1 MKHIKTVLSTL
12 GLAFTLILF
21 TACSNKSG
29 VAYDYEGYKQ
39 IKEVIEGKVI
49 EVRNVYIKDDGTGK
63 IIGAIAGTV
72 LGSTIGKG
80 DGSTLAA
87 LGGAIL
93 GGVVGNEINKSNAQ
107 ELTVTLDS
115 KKTIVVIS
123 KETQIAVGDKIRII
137 KVDNEIQSVYKI

>member
-1 MKHIKTVLSTL
+1 MKYTKTALTIL
-12 GLAFTLILF
+12 ILFFTLIL
-21 TACSNKSG
+21 TACSNKGTIS
-29 VAYDYEGYKQ
+29 YDNEGYKQ

-49 EVRNVYIKDDGTGK
+49 EARNVYIKDDGTGK

-93 GGVVGNEINKSNAQ
+93 GGVVGNEANKSNAQ
-107 ELTVTLDS
+107 ELTVTLDN
-115 KKTIVVIS
+115 KKNIVIIS
-123 KETQIAVGDKIRII
+123 KETQIKVGDKIRII